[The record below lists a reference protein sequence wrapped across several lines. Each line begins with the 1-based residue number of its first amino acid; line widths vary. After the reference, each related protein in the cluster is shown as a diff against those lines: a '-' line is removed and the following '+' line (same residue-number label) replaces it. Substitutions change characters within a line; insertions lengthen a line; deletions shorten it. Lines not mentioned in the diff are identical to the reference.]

1 MALVPLPLH
10 GSDHRPDG
18 WRGASAQD
26 AHAPIEDG
34 DPTILHGEAGGALV
48 RRSVLPGGVRVLT
61 EAMPGQRSATIG
73 FWIGVGSRD
82 EAAGQHGS
90 THFLEHLL
98 FKGTRRR
105 TALEIASAFD
115 EVGGESNA
123 ATAKENTCY
132 FARVLDSDLDLAI
145 DVIADMVT
153 SAVLDEDELEQERSV
168 ILEEIA
174 MDGDDPADVAH
185 EKFVAAVLGEHALG
199 RPIGGTPEAI
209 LAIGRDAVVDHYRRY
224 YTPDELV
231 ITAAGSLDHDA
242 VCARVLEALREAGW
256 DLDGAAIP
264 APRRSTEPAEIQG
277 QHTIDVIRRPV
288 EQANIIMGC
297 PGIVA
302 TDDRRHTMSVLN
314 AVLGGGMSSRLFQEI
329 REKRGLVYSTYS
341 FSAAYSDAGYFG
353 MYAGCSPAKTGQV
366 IALLAQ
372 ELDQLAADGITEE
385 ELRKAVGQLSG
396 GMVLALEDPGSRMSR
411 LGRAELVTGVFQD
424 IDESLAR
431 IRAVTRQDVQDLA
444 RELAGRRRTVTV
456 VGPFDAPEDFGFTR
470 P

>member
-1 MALVPLPLH
+1 MAMIPLPLN
-10 GSDHRPDG
+10 GSGMSPAPVGRRAPEIG
-18 WRGASAQD
+18 
-26 AHAPIEDG
+26 AHAPIEAG

-82 EAAGQHGS
+82 EADGQHGS

-98 FKGTRRR
+98 FKGTSRR

-132 FARVLDSDLDLAI
+132 FARVLDSDLALAI

-153 SAVLDEDELEQERSV
+153 SAVLDPDELEQERDV

-174 MDGDDPADVAH
+174 MDGDDPGDVAH
-185 EKFVAAVLGEHALG
+185 EKFVAAVLGEHPLG

-209 LAIGRDAVVDHYRRY
+209 MAVPRASVVDHYARY
-224 YTPDELV
+224 YKPSELV
-231 ITAAGSLDHDA
+231 VTAAGSLDHDD
-242 VCARVLEALREAGW
+242 VCRQVMDALVTAGW
-256 DLDGAAIP
+256 SLEEGASP
-264 APRRSTEPAEIQG
+264 EPRRATEPAAIRG
-277 QHTIDVIRRPV
+277 QHTVDVVRRPV
-288 EQANIIMGC
+288 EQTNIIMGC

-302 TDDRRHTMSVLN
+302 TDARRYTMSVLN

-366 IALLAQ
+366 IRLLGH
-372 ELDQLAADGITEE
+372 ELDQLAEHGISDE

-411 LGRAELVTGVFQD
+411 LGRAELVTGVFHD
-424 IDESLAR
+424 IDDSLAR
-431 IRAVTRQDVQDLA
+431 IKAVTADQVRELA
-444 RELAGRRRTVTV
+444 RELAGRPRTVTV
-456 VGPFDAPEDFGFTR
+456 VGPFDSPADFGM
-470 P
+470 